1 MYCVISAGRWLH
13 QQRNCE
19 KKESRATNVIAV
31 RSSGSAPALT
41 YIVPNIFSLVVTG
54 GDVKYI
60 PSNKICSYIW

>member
-41 YIVPNIFSLVVTG
+41 YIVPNIFSLMVTG
-54 GDVKYI
+54 GR
-60 PSNKICSYIW
+60 W